1 MTDVSMTPA
10 TVALPVPAHD
20 PKHVLRE
27 IWRMGYPSMIGF
39 AATNLYT
46 LADMFWVSR
55 LSADRVAALTIFA
68 AFYWVISSAN
78 MVAGAGSVAIISRR
92 YGEKDMEKTKA
103 AILDAFVLKIVL
115 ALIFGAIGY
124 ALTPSVVVMLG
135 ATGDVA
141 TYAVTYGRIMQLA
154 LIFNFPTWTAYT
166 ALRGIGQ
173 PRYAMIL
180 MIASTVFN
188 ATLDPVMIFGWF
200 GLPAMGV
207 AGAAW
212 ASLIG
217 FFLTVTVALVMFF
230 SGAFKVRLDWHAMRQ
245 LNPRT
250 MLQMLKI
257 GLPSGISSISF
268 SLGRMVVTPM
278 IAHFGSPVVAVYG
291 AGTRAIE
298 FGFVIVVGLELGMS
312 PLIGHALGARDKV
325 LAWLTARKAVALGV
339 MIMAVYGVIMALAA
353 RPLTHIFFSG
363 PPYEELG
370 LTFFRINAISLPLFG
385 AFIILEG
392 AFGGAGDTIPSM
404 VVGLIHS
411 WLMEIPMIWFLAFV
425 LDYGPVGVWWGFVFA
440 NFISAVGYFWWFS
453 KKRWLEREV

>member
-1 MTDVSMTPA
+1 MADISTPTADAA
-10 TVALPVPAHD
+10 TAPPAHD
-20 PKHVLRE
+20 PRHILRE
-27 IWRMGYPSMIGF
+27 IWRMGYPSMVGF

-55 LSADRVAALTIFA
+55 LGADRVAALTIFA

-103 AILDAFVLKIVL
+103 AILDAFVLKVIL
-115 ALIFGAIGY
+115 AAVFGTIGY
-124 ALTPSVVVMLG
+124 LLTPRIVVMLG
-135 ATGDVA
+135 ATGDVT
-141 TYAVTYGRIMQLA
+141 TYAVTYGRIMLIA

-188 ATLDPVMIFGWF
+188 AVLDPIMIFGWLGF
-200 GLPAMGV
+200 PAMGV

-217 FFLTVTVALVMFF
+217 FVLTVTTALVMFF
-230 SGAFKVRLDWHAMRQ
+230 GGAFKVRLDWAAVRA
-245 LNPRT
+245 LNPKT

-268 SLGRMVVTPM
+268 SLGRMVITPM
-278 IAHFGSPVVAVYG
+278 IAHFGAPVVAIYG
-291 AGTRAIE
+291 AGSRAIE
-298 FGFVIVVGLELGMS
+298 FGIVIVVGLELGMS
-312 PLIGHALGARDKV
+312 PLIGHALGAKDKV
-325 LAWLTARKAVALGV
+325 LAWLTARKAIMMGVA
-339 MIMAVYGVIMALAA
+339 IMTVYAVIMVFAA
-353 RPLTHIFFSG
+353 GPMTRIFFSG

-370 LTFFRINAISLPLFG
+370 LVFFRINALSLPFFG
-385 AFIILEG
+385 AFILLEG
-392 AFGGAGDTIPSM
+392 AFGGAGDTVPAM

-411 WLMEIPMIWFLAFV
+411 WLMEIPMIYLLAYV

-440 NFISAVGYFWWFS
+440 NIVSAAGYFWWFS